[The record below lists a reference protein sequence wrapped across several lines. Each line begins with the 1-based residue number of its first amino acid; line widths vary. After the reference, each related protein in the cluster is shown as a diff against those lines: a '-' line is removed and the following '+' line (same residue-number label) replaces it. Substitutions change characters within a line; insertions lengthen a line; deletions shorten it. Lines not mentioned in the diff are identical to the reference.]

1 MFGKKKKKKKKDGKK
16 KWSVVEMAH
25 ISLIIIIEWLTILS
39 VIIKTAQADA
49 AIFMETVH
57 NGIRTESI
65 NIPIATI
72 TMLQNQLMSQLQ
84 FLDQ

>member
-16 KWSVVEMAH
+16 KWSVLEMAH
-25 ISLIIIIEWLTILS
+25 VSLIKIIEWLTILS

-49 AIFMETVH
+49 AIFMEIVH

-72 TMLQNQLMSQLQ
+72 TMLQNHLILQLQ